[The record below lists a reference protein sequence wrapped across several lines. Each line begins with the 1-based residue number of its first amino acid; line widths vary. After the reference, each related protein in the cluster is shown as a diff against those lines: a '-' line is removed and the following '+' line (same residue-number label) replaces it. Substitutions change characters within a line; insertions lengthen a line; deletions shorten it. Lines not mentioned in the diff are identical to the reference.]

1 MKTKSPLL
9 RLNLHRNGL
18 LLAALALLAA
28 PQAQA
33 QLYTGS
39 GSSGLWS
46 TNRWSAD
53 TNGPFTAAWGDNSD
67 AVFLENTA
75 YTFTGGTAVGRGT
88 TNIGNVTVGSG
99 ASVVF
104 SAISGILG
112 TGGNVRTLDVG
123 TNAIL
128 NLNAQELATN
138 AGTGFIKTGDGVY
151 ATGAGNF
158 TGGFTLNGG
167 TVVLRGT
174 TGLGS
179 GGANVLTLSNGVIA
193 ANANRSLAAT
203 RFPGGIFIAGN
214 FQLGALSNS
223 YATNAQALIL
233 GTADITFANNVSL
246 EGANRTITLGGNGT
260 GQFTGIISNGGLT
273 VTAGAGVTN
282 ARITLTGDNT
292 YTGGT
297 TIGAGVTMRLG
308 NSGSAALAGT
318 TGSILGAITN
328 NGVELIFDRTNNLTS
343 SNNISGTGALKKT
356 GAGTL
361 TLAVANTFSGDT
373 SISGAGNGGPGQLAL
388 SNANA
393 LSNSVLDLDDGTRLA
408 FVLPEATDYRLGGL
422 KGSATNLVIGS
433 NSLTLGKDAA
443 NNNNFAGVISGSG
456 GLTKVGSS
464 TQTLSGAN
472 TYTGVTTISGGIL
485 SIGNGSTNGTGSIAG
500 AIVNNAGLVFNRTNN
515 ITYSDVISGS
525 GTLGKQ
531 GAGTLTLSGAN
542 TYSGT
547 TTVSVGTLSVN
558 GSTAGGAVSV
568 SSGATLAGSGTVGGA
583 TTINSG
589 AFHSPGNSP
598 GVQTFTNGLT
608 YSNGSTFVWELTGNT
623 DSGRG
628 TAFDGVNVSG
638 GLLTIDS
645 GVTNNLVFNGA
656 GSTVN
661 WSNVFWE
668 SNISWLVFS
677 NAVEPT
683 LLFAAVFDSLNLS
696 ADTNGIILTNVRP
709 NASFAWRKTENN
721 LYLDYSVI
729 PEPSTFALLG
739 LSAAAFGAYRWR
751 RRHRG

>member
-1 MKTKSPLL
+1 MKTSSLL
-9 RLNLHRNGL
+9 RRDLHRSGL

-33 QLYTGS
+33 QRYTDPTS
-39 GSSGLWS
+39 TGLWNTS
-46 TNRWSAD
+46 RWSAD
-53 TNGPFTAAWGDNSD
+53 GASGGPYDQAWTNGNTS
-67 AVFLENTA
+67 VFLANTDYTFSGMTASASSGVGNITLETNASVKFTGTSSNLNTA
-75 YTFTGGTAVGRGT
+75 
-88 TNIGNVTVGSG
+88 NV
-99 ASVVF
+99 
-104 SAISGILG
+104 
-112 TGGNVRTLDVG
+112 VRTVNVG
-123 TNAIL
+123 AGSVFD
-128 NLNAQELATN
+128 LASQSITGN
-138 AGTGFIKTGDGVY
+138 KTGFIKTGEGVFAVAAGGGY
-151 ATGAGNF
+151 AS
-158 TGGFTLNGG
+158 GFTLAGG
-167 TVVLRGT
+167 TVSV
-174 TGLGS
+174 
-179 GGANVLTLSNGVIA
+179 GGANALGNDVTNVLTISSGTIA
-193 ANANRSLAAT
+193 ASATTSFANT
-203 RFPGGIFIAGN
+203 KFGGGIFIAGN

-233 GTADITFANNVSL
+233 DTASISFANNVSL
-246 EGANRTITLGGNGT
+246 QGANRTITLGGNGT
-260 GQFTGIISNGGLT
+260 GQFSGIISNGGLT

-282 ARITLTGDNT
+282 AQITLTGDNT

-297 TIGAGVTMRLG
+297 TIGSGVTMRLG
-308 NSGSAALAGT
+308 NSGKDALAGT
-318 TGSILGAITN
+318 TGSVLGAITN

-373 SISGAGNGGPGQLAL
+373 SISGTNNAGPGVLAL

-393 LSNSVLDLDDGTRLA
+393 LSNSVLALNDNGNRIA

-422 KGSATNLVIGS
+422 RGGAPTLVIGS
-433 NSLTLGKDAA
+433 NSLTLGKDVET
-443 NNNNFAGVISGSG
+443 NTSFSGVISGSG

-464 TQTLSGAN
+464 TQSLSGEN
-472 TYTGVTTISGGIL
+472 TYTGGTTISGGIL
-485 SIGNGSTNGTGSIAG
+485 SIGTNSTNGSIAG
-500 AIVNNAGLVFNRTNN
+500 AIVNNARLVFNRTNN

-525 GTLGKQ
+525 GTLDKQ

-608 YSNGSTFVWELTGNT
+608 YSNGSTFVWELTANT

-696 ADTNGIILTNVRP
+696 ADTNGIILTNARP

-739 LSAAAFGAYRWR
+739 LSAAAVGAYRWR
-751 RRHRG
+751 RRRG

>member
-1 MKTKSPLL
+1 MKTSSLL
-9 RLNLHRNGL
+9 CLNLHRSGL
-18 LLAALALLAA
+18 FLAVLALLAA
-28 PQAQA
+28 PQAEA

-39 GSSGLWS
+39 DSSGLWS
-46 TNRWSAD
+46 TNRWS
-53 TNGPFTAAWGDNSD
+53 TSTEGPFTTAWGNNSN
-67 AVFLENTA
+67 AVFLADTA
-75 YTFTGGTAVGRGT
+75 YTFTGGGT

-104 SAISGILG
+104 SAISGTLG

-128 NLNAQELATN
+128 NFNSQALSTT

-167 TVVLRGT
+167 TVVLQST
-174 TGLGS
+174 TALGS

-193 ANANRSLAAT
+193 SSANRSLASS

-223 YATNAQALIL
+223 YATNAQALIN

-246 EGANRTITLGGNGT
+246 QGANRTITLGGNGT

-273 VTAGAGVTN
+273 VTAGDGVTN

-318 TGSILGAITN
+318 TGSVLGAIIN

-373 SISGAGNGGPGQLAL
+373 SISGTGNGGPGQLAL

-393 LSNSVLDLDDGTRLA
+393 LSNSVLDVDDNSRIA

-443 NNNNFAGVISGSG
+443 SNNFAGVISGSG

-464 TQTLSGAN
+464 TQSLSGAN
-472 TYTGVTTISGGIL
+472 TYTGGTTISGGIL

-500 AIVNNAGLVFNRTNN
+500 AILNNAGLVFNRTNN

-525 GTLGKQ
+525 GTLDKQ
-531 GAGTLTLSGAN
+531 GGGTLTLSGAN

-558 GSTAGGAVSV
+558 GSTAGGAVGV

-608 YSNGSTFVWELTGNT
+608 YSNGSTFVWELTANT

-628 TAFDGVNVSG
+628 TFFDGVNVSG

-661 WSNVFWE
+661 WSNAFWE
-668 SNISWLVFS
+668 SNLSWLVFS

-696 ADTNGIILTNVRP
+696 TDTNGLVLTNVRP

-739 LSAAAFGAYRWR
+739 LSAAAFGVYRWR
-751 RRHRG
+751 RRRE

>member
-1 MKTKSPLL
+1 MKTSSLL
-9 RLNLHRNGL
+9 CLNLHRSGL
-18 LLAALALLAA
+18 FLAVLALLAA
-28 PQAQA
+28 PQAEA

-39 GSSGLWS
+39 DSSGLWS

-53 TNGPFTAAWGDNSD
+53 TNGPFSTAWGNNSN
-67 AVFLENTA
+67 AVFLADTA
-75 YTFTGGTAVGRGT
+75 YTFTGGGT

-104 SAISGILG
+104 SAISGTLG

-123 TNAIL
+123 ANAIL
-128 NLNAQELATN
+128 NFNSQALSTT

-167 TVVLRGT
+167 TVVLQST
-174 TGLGS
+174 TALGS
-179 GGANVLTLSNGVIA
+179 GGANVLTLSNGVVA
-193 ANANRSLAAT
+193 ANASRSLASS

-223 YATNAQALIL
+223 YATNAQALIN

-246 EGANRTITLGGNGT
+246 QGANRTITLGGNGT

-273 VTAGAGVTN
+273 VTAGDGVTN

-318 TGSILGAITN
+318 TGSVLGAIIN

-373 SISGAGNGGPGQLAL
+373 SISGTGNGGPGQLAL

-393 LSNSVLDLDDGTRLA
+393 LSNSVLDVDDNSRIA

-443 NNNNFAGVISGSG
+443 SNNFAGVISGSG

-464 TQTLSGAN
+464 TQSLSGAN
-472 TYTGVTTISGGIL
+472 TYTGGTTISGGIL

-500 AIVNNAGLVFNRTNN
+500 AILNNAGLVFNRTNN

-525 GTLGKQ
+525 GTLDKQ
-531 GAGTLTLSGAN
+531 GGGTLTLSGAN

-558 GSTAGGAVSV
+558 GSTAGGAVGV

-608 YSNGSTFVWELTGNT
+608 YSNGSTFVWELTANT

-628 TAFDGVNVSG
+628 TFFDGVNVSG

-661 WSNVFWE
+661 WSNAFWE
-668 SNISWLVFS
+668 SNLSWLVFS
-677 NAVEPT
+677 NAVDPT

-696 ADTNGIILTNVRP
+696 TDTNGLVLTNVRP

-751 RRHRG
+751 RRRG

>member
-1 MKTKSPLL
+1 MKTRSPRI
-9 RLNLHRNGL
+9 RLNLRRNGL
-18 LLAALALLAA
+18 LLAALVLCAA

-39 GSSGLWS
+39 ASSGLWS
-46 TNRWSAD
+46 TNRWSTSID
-53 TNGPFTAAWGDNSD
+53 GPFTADWGDNSN

-75 YTFTGGTAVGRGT
+75 YTFTGGTALGSGT

-112 TGGNVRTLDVG
+112 TGGNVRTLEVG
-123 TNAIL
+123 ANAIL
-128 NLNAQELATN
+128 DLNNQGLSTN

-151 ATGAGNF
+151 ATGAGDF

-167 TVVLRGT
+167 TVVLRAT
-174 TGLGS
+174 AGLGS
-179 GGANVLTLSNGVIA
+179 GTGNVLTLSNGVIA
-193 ANANRSLAAT
+193 ANNSRSLANT
-203 RFPGGIFIAGN
+203 RFPGGIRIAGN

-223 YATNAQALIL
+223 YATNARALINQ
-233 GTADITFANNVSL
+233 TANISFANNVSL
-246 EGANRTITLGGNGT
+246 EGANRTITIGGNGNYSFE
-260 GQFTGIISNGGLT
+260 QAISNGGLT
-273 VTAGAGVTN
+273 VAAASGA
-282 ARITLTGDNT
+282 TGKLRLSGENT
-292 YTGGT
+292 YAGGT
-297 TIGAGVTMRLG
+297 TISSGILQIGLG
-308 NSGSAALAGT
+308 STSGSVVGDIAV
-318 TGSILGAITN
+318 
-328 NGVELIFDRTNNLTS
+328 NGELIFNKTGSAVLGNT
-343 SNNISGTGALKKT
+343 ITGTGTLTKD

-361 TLAVANTFSGDT
+361 ILTTAASAFSGTT
-373 SISGAGNGGPGQLAL
+373 STSGGVLAL

-393 LSNSVLDLDDGTRLA
+393 LSNSVLQLNVDGNRIA
-408 FVLPEATDYRLGGL
+408 FVLPGATDYRLGGL
-422 KGSATNLVIGS
+422 RGTSTNLVIGS
-433 NSLTLGKDAA
+433 NSLTLGK
-443 NNNNFAGVISGSG
+443 NGETNTSFGGVISGSG

-464 TQTLSGAN
+464 TQSFSGAN
-472 TYTGVTTISGGIL
+472 TYTGGTTISGGIL
-485 SIGNGSTNGTGSIAG
+485 SIGNGGTNGSIAG

-628 TAFDGVNVSG
+628 TFFDGVNVSG

-661 WSNVFWE
+661 WSNVFWA
-668 SNISWLVFS
+668 SNLSWLVFS
-677 NAVEPT
+677 NAVEPM
-683 LLFAAVFDSLNLS
+683 LPFAGVFDSLNLS
-696 ADTNGIILTNVRP
+696 ADANGNVLTNVRP

-751 RRHRG
+751 RRRRG

>member
-1 MKTKSPLL
+1 MKTKYPLL
-9 RLNLHRNGL
+9 RLDLHRSGL

-39 GSSGLWS
+39 NSTGLWNS
-46 TNRWSAD
+46 SRWSAD
-53 TNGPFTAAWGDNSD
+53 TNGPFTSAWGNNSN
-67 AVFLENTA
+67 AVFLADTA
-75 YTFTGGTAVGRGT
+75 YTFTGSGTI
-88 TNIGNVTVGSG
+88 NIGNVTVGSG

-104 SAISGILG
+104 SAISGNLG

-128 NLNAQELATN
+128 NFTN
-138 AGTGFIKTGDGVY
+138 NNLSTAAGTGFIKTGDGVY
-151 ATGAGNF
+151 ATAGGSYSN
-158 TGGFTLNGG
+158 GFTLNGG
-167 TVVLRGT
+167 TVVLMGT
-174 TGLGS
+174 AALGS
-179 GGANVLTLSNGVIA
+179 GGTNVLTLSNGVIA
-193 ANANRSLAAT
+193 ANANRSLANT
-203 RFPGGIFIAGN
+203 RFPGGIRIAGN

-223 YATNAQALIL
+223 YATNAQALIN
-233 GTADITFANNVSL
+233 GTADITFANDVSL
-246 EGANRTITLGGNGT
+246 QGANRTITLGGNGT
-260 GQFTGIISNGGLT
+260 GQFTGIISDGGLT

-308 NSGSAALAGT
+308 NSGGAALAGT
-318 TGSILGAITN
+318 TGSVLGAIIN

-373 SISGAGNGGPGQLAL
+373 SISGTSSGGPGQLAL

-393 LSNSVLDLDDGTRLA
+393 LSNSVLDLDDGNRLA

-422 KGSATNLVIGS
+422 KGGATNLVIGS

-464 TQTLSGAN
+464 TQTLSGEN
-472 TYTGVTTISGGIL
+472 TYTGGTTISGGIL

-525 GTLGKQ
+525 GTLNKQ

-608 YSNGSTFVWELTGNT
+608 YSTGSTFVWELTANT

-628 TAFDGVNVSG
+628 TFFDGVNVSG

-668 SNISWLVFS
+668 SNLSWLVFS

-696 ADTNGIILTNVRP
+696 ADTNGLILTNVRP

-751 RRHRG
+751 RSRG

>member
-9 RLNLHRNGL
+9 RRDLHRSGL
-18 LLAALALLAA
+18 VLAALALLAA

-53 TNGPFTAAWGDNSD
+53 TNGPFTAAWGDNSN

-112 TGGNVRTLDVG
+112 TGGNVRTLEVG

-128 NLNAQELATN
+128 DLNNQELATN

-151 ATGAGNF
+151 ATGAGTF

-167 TVVLRGT
+167 TVVLRST
-174 TGLGS
+174 NGLGS
-179 GGANVLTLSNGVIA
+179 GGSNVLTLSNGVVA
-193 ANANRSLAAT
+193 ANANRSLANT
-203 RFPGGIFIAGN
+203 RFPGGIRIAGN

-223 YATNAQALIL
+223 YAMNARALINQ
-233 GTADITFANNVSL
+233 TANISFANNVSL
-246 EGANRTITLGGNGT
+246 EGANRTITIGGNGNYSFE
-260 GQFTGIISNGGLT
+260 QSISNGGLT
-273 VTAGAGVTN
+273 VAAASGA
-282 ARITLTGDNT
+282 TGKLRLSGENT
-292 YTGGT
+292 YAGGT
-297 TIGAGVTMRLG
+297 TISSGILQIGLG
-308 NSGSAALAGT
+308 STSGSVVGDIAV
-318 TGSILGAITN
+318 
-328 NGVELIFDRTNNLTS
+328 NGELIFNKTGSAVLGNT
-343 SNNISGTGALKKT
+343 ITGTGTLTKD

-361 TLAVANTFSGDT
+361 ILTTAASAFSGTT
-373 SISGAGNGGPGQLAL
+373 STSGGVLAL

-393 LSNSVLDLDDGTRLA
+393 LSNSVLQLNDNGNRIA
-408 FVLPEATDYRLGGL
+408 FVLPGATDYRLGGL
-422 KGSATNLVIGS
+422 RGTSTNLVIGS
-433 NSLTLGKDAA
+433 NSLTLGK
-443 NNNNFAGVISGSG
+443 NGETNTSFGGVISGSG

-464 TQTLSGAN
+464 TQTLTGAN
-472 TYTGVTTISGGIL
+472 IYTGGTTISGGIL
-485 SIGNGSTNGTGSIAG
+485 SIGGGGTNGSIAG
-500 AIVNNAGLVFNRTNN
+500 GIVNNAALVFNRSGI
-515 ITYSDVISGS
+515 ITHSDVISGS
-525 GTLGKQ
+525 GTLDKQ

-547 TTVSVGTLSVN
+547 TTVSVGTMSVN

-568 SSGATLAGSGTVGGA
+568 FSGATLAGSGTVGGA

-608 YSNGSTFVWELTGNT
+608 YSNGSTFVWELTANT

-628 TAFDGVNVSG
+628 TFFDGVNVSG

-661 WSNVFWE
+661 WSNVFWA
-668 SNISWLVFS
+668 SNLSWLVFS
-677 NAVEPT
+677 NAVEPM
-683 LLFAAVFDSLNLS
+683 LPFAGVFDSLNLS
-696 ADTNGIILTNVRP
+696 ADANGNVLTNVRP

-721 LYLDYSVI
+721 LYLDYAVI

>member
-1 MKTKSPLL
+1 MKTSSLL
-9 RLNLHRNGL
+9 RRDLHRSGL
-18 LLAALALLAA
+18 FLAALALLAA

-53 TNGPFTAAWGDNSD
+53 TNGPFTAAWGDNSN

-151 ATGAGNF
+151 ATGAGTF

-167 TVVLRGT
+167 TVVLRAT

-179 GGANVLTLSNGVIA
+179 GTGNVLTLSNGVVA
-193 ANANRSLAAT
+193 ANANRSLASS

-223 YATNAQALIL
+223 YATNAQALIN
-233 GTADITFANNVSL
+233 GTADITFANNTSL
-246 EGANRTITLGGNGT
+246 QGANRTITLGGNGT
-260 GQFTGIISNGGLT
+260 GQFSGIISNGGLT

-308 NSGSAALAGT
+308 NSGGAALAGT

-343 SNNISGTGALKKT
+343 SNNISGTGALQKT

-361 TLAVANTFSGDT
+361 TLAVANTFSGNT
-373 SISGAGNGGPGQLAL
+373 TISGTGNGGPGQLAL

-393 LSNSVLDLDDGTRLA
+393 LSNSVLDVDDNSRIA
-408 FVLPEATDYRLGGL
+408 FVLPAATDYRLGGL
-422 KGSATNLVIGS
+422 KGGATNLVIGS
-433 NSLTLGKDAA
+433 NSLTLGKDDA
-443 NNNNFAGVISGSG
+443 NNNSFGGVISGSG

-464 TQTLSGAN
+464 TQTLTGAN
-472 TYTGVTTISGGIL
+472 IYTGGTTISGGIL
-485 SIGNGSTNGTGSIAG
+485 SIGGGGSNGSIAG
-500 AIVNNAGLVFNRTNN
+500 AIVNNAALVFNRSGI
-515 ITYSDVISGS
+515 ITHSDVISGS
-525 GTLGKQ
+525 GTLDKQ

-608 YSNGSTFVWELTGNT
+608 YSNGSTFVWELTANT

-628 TAFDGVNVSG
+628 TFFDGVNVSG

-661 WSNVFWE
+661 WSNVFWA
-668 SNISWLVFS
+668 SNLSWLVFS

>member
-9 RLNLHRNGL
+9 RRDLHRSGL
-18 LLAALALLAA
+18 VLAALALLAA

-53 TNGPFTAAWGDNSD
+53 TNGPFTAAWGDNSN

-151 ATGAGNF
+151 ATGAGTF

-167 TVVLRGT
+167 TVVLRGE

-179 GGANVLTLSNGVIA
+179 GTGNVLTLSNGVIA
-193 ANANRSLAAT
+193 ANNSRSLANT
-203 RFPGGIFIAGN
+203 RFPGGIRIAGN

-223 YATNAQALIL
+223 YAMNARALINQ
-233 GTADITFANNVSL
+233 TANISFANNVSL
-246 EGANRTITLGGNGT
+246 EGANRTITIGGNGNYSFE
-260 GQFTGIISNGGLT
+260 QAISNGGLT
-273 VTAGAGVTN
+273 VAAASGA
-282 ARITLTGDNT
+282 TGKLRLSGENT
-292 YTGGT
+292 YAGGT
-297 TIGAGVTMRLG
+297 TISSGILQIGLG
-308 NSGSAALAGT
+308 STSGSVVGDIAV
-318 TGSILGAITN
+318 
-328 NGVELIFDRTNNLTS
+328 NGELIFNKTGSAVLGNT
-343 SNNISGTGALKKT
+343 ITGTGTLTKD

-361 TLAVANTFSGDT
+361 ILTTAASAFSGTT
-373 SISGAGNGGPGQLAL
+373 STSGGVLAL

-393 LSNSVLDLDDGTRLA
+393 LSNSVLQLNVDGNRIA
-408 FVLPEATDYRLGGL
+408 FVLPGATDYRLGGL
-422 KGSATNLVIGS
+422 RGTSTNLVIGS
-433 NSLTLGKDAA
+433 NSLTLGK
-443 NNNNFAGVISGSG
+443 NGETNTSFGGVISGSG

-464 TQTLSGAN
+464 TQTLTGAN
-472 TYTGVTTISGGIL
+472 IYTGGTTISGGIL
-485 SIGNGSTNGTGSIAG
+485 SIGTNSTNGSIAG

-515 ITYSDVISGS
+515 ITHSDVISGS
-525 GTLGKQ
+525 GTLDKQ

-547 TTVSVGTLSVN
+547 TTVSVGTMSVN

-608 YSNGSTFVWELTGNT
+608 YSNGSTFVWELTANT

-661 WSNVFWE
+661 WSNVFWA
-668 SNISWLVFS
+668 SNLSWLVFS
-677 NAVEPT
+677 NAVEPM
-683 LLFAAVFDSLNLS
+683 LPFAGVFDSLNLS
-696 ADTNGIILTNVRP
+696 ADANGNVLTNVRP

>member
-9 RLNLHRNGL
+9 RLNLHQSGL

-53 TNGPFTAAWGDNSD
+53 TNGPFTTAWGNSSN
-67 AVFLENTA
+67 AVFLADTA
-75 YTFTGGTAVGRGT
+75 YTFTGGAGSGT
-88 TNIGNVTVGSG
+88 VNIGNVTIGSG

-104 SAISGILG
+104 SAISGTLG
-112 TGGNVRTLDVG
+112 TGSNVRTLDVG

-128 NLNAQELATN
+128 DFNSQALSSAN
-138 AGTGFIKTGDGVY
+138 GTGFIKTGDGVY
-151 ATGAGNF
+151 ATGVGNF

-167 TVVLRGT
+167 TVVVRGN

-179 GGANVLTLSNGVIA
+179 GTGNVLTLSNGVMA
-193 ANANRSLAAT
+193 STGNRTFADT
-203 RFPGGIFIAGN
+203 RFPGGIRIAGN
-214 FQLGALSNS
+214 FQLGALPNS

-233 GTADITFANNVSL
+233 GTANFSFANNVSL

-260 GQFTGIISNGGLT
+260 GEFTGVISNGGLT

-297 TIGAGVTMRLG
+297 TIGSGVTMRVG
-308 NSGSAALAGT
+308 NSGTNVGQGT

-328 NGVELIFDRTNNLTS
+328 NGELIFDRTNNLTIS
-343 SNNISGTGALKKT
+343 DSISGTGTLQKT

-361 TLAVANTFSGDT
+361 ILAAANTFSGNT
-373 SISGAGNGGPGQLAL
+373 TISGTGNGGPGQLAL

-393 LSNSVLDLDDGTRLA
+393 LSNSVLDVDDNNRIA
-408 FVLPEATDYRLGGL
+408 FVLPSATDYRLGGL
-422 KGSATNLVIGS
+422 KGGATNLVIGS
-433 NSLTLGKDAA
+433 NSLTLGKDDA
-443 NNNNFAGVISGSG
+443 NNSFGGVISGSG

-464 TQTLSGAN
+464 TQTLTGAN
-472 TYTGVTTISGGIL
+472 IYTGGTTISGGIL
-485 SIGNGSTNGTGSIAG
+485 SIGGGGSNGSIAG
-500 AIVNNAGLVFNRTNN
+500 AIVNNAALVFNRSGI
-515 ITYSDVISGS
+515 ITHSDVISGS
-525 GTLGKQ
+525 GTLNKQ
-531 GAGTLTLSGAN
+531 GTGTLTLSGAN

-547 TTVSVGTLSVN
+547 TTVSAGTLSVN

-623 DSGRG
+623 NSGRG

-656 GSTVN
+656 GSTVS
-661 WSNVFWE
+661 WSDAFWA
-668 SNISWLVFS
+668 SNQQWLVFS
-677 NAVEPT
+677 NASLPT
-683 LLFAAVFDSLNLS
+683 VSSNVFETINVGVDSISQSLTS
-696 ADTNGIILTNVRP
+696 VRSGSSFSWDTIGDD
-709 NASFAWRKTENN
+709 
-721 LYLDYSVI
+721 LYLTYAI
-729 PEPSTFALLG
+729 PEPSTYALLALLG
-739 LSAAAFGAYRWR
+739 AGFAGRALVRRR
-751 RRHRG
+751 RRHGVD